1 MQFVTRKRDIVNF
14 SSPQEMYDD
23 YKNRS
28 INGIQDYQSKM
39 LDLYMKEGL
48 DKSDVAIELP
58 TGTGKTLIGLLIG
71 EYRRRKFHERVVYVC
86 PTKQLVYQTATYA
99 IEKYGI
105 KVGGIHDEKI
115 MDCVGEA
122 TVIFRR
128 DRFPVRQNVFPQL
141 IIIG

>member
-48 DKSDVAIELP
+48 ESL
-58 TGTGKTLIGLLIG
+58 
-71 EYRRRKFHERVVYVC
+71 RKESKEMQ
-86 PTKQLVYQTATYA
+86 TKKQY
-99 IEKYGI
+99 
-105 KVGGIHDEKI
+105 
-115 MDCVGEA
+115 
-122 TVIFRR
+122 
-128 DRFPVRQNVFPQL
+128 
-141 IIIG
+141 